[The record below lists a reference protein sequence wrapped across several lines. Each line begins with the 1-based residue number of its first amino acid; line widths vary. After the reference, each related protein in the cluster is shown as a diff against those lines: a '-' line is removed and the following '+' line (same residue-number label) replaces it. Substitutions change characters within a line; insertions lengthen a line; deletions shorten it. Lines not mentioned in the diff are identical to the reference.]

1 MNKLENILDESLLHS
16 TRGDRKALRL
26 LLKKVIPDRFHY
38 YHESRDITRQE
49 DYADLLYK
57 ILLLEL
63 DEEEEESIELA
74 ELAYLGISESIS
86 TAPTHRYESIKKRV
100 ILMHY
105 FADYFTDSLIE
116 VFLKKYRENNLLEAR
131 NLALES
137 IERMQLFDIFF
148 MEQNFG
154 DRIDRDE
161 QLTDVC
167 NNIELAPNL
176 TDEELTEAQL
186 MHQVLYAYLKA
197 KYRK

>member
-1 MNKLENILDESLLHS
+1 MNKLENILDESLLHNAS
-16 TRGDRKALRL
+16 GDRKALRL
-26 LLKKVIPDRFHY
+26 LLKIVIPDRFHY

-49 DYADLLYK
+49 EYADLLYK

-86 TAPTHRYESIKKRV
+86 TVPTHIYESLKKRI

-105 FADYFTDSLIE
+105 FSDYFTDSLIE

-137 IERMQLFDIFF
+137 IERMQLFDIFLI
-148 MEQNFG
+148 EQNFD

-167 NNIELAPNL
+167 NDIELAPNL

>member
-1 MNKLENILDESLLHS
+1 MAKENENLESTEETVEEVVADKDVEQEQLD
-16 TRGDRKALRL
+16 
-26 LLKKVIPDRFHY
+26 
-38 YHESRDITRQE
+38 RQ
-49 DYADLLYK
+49 K
-57 ILLLEL
+57 
-63 DEEEEESIELA
+63 EEEESIELA
-74 ELAYLGISESIS
+74 ELAYLGISECIS
-86 TAPTHRYESIKKRV
+86 SAPAHIYECLKKRI

-137 IERMQLFDIFF
+137 IERMQLFDIFLI
-148 MEQNFG
+148 EQNFD

-167 NNIELAPNL
+167 NGIELAPNL

>member
-1 MNKLENILDESLLHS
+1 MAKENENLESTEETVEEVVADKDAEQEHLD
-16 TRGDRKALRL
+16 
-26 LLKKVIPDRFHY
+26 
-38 YHESRDITRQE
+38 RQ
-49 DYADLLYK
+49 K
-57 ILLLEL
+57 
-63 DEEEEESIELA
+63 EEEESIELA
-74 ELAYLGISESIS
+74 ELAYLGISECIS
-86 TAPTHRYESIKKRV
+86 SAPVHIYECLKKRI

-137 IERMQLFDIFF
+137 IERMQLFDIFLI
-148 MEQNFG
+148 EQNFD

-167 NNIELAPNL
+167 NGIELAPNL

>member
-16 TRGDRKALRL
+16 ASGDRKALRL

-49 DYADLLYK
+49 EYADLLYK

-74 ELAYLGISESIS
+74 ELAYLGISECIS
-86 TAPTHRYESIKKRV
+86 SAPVHIYECLKKRI

-105 FADYFTDSLIE
+105 FADYFTDSLI
-116 VFLKKYRENNLLEAR
+116 
-131 NLALES
+131 
-137 IERMQLFDIFF
+137 
-148 MEQNFG
+148 
-154 DRIDRDE
+154 
-161 QLTDVC
+161 
-167 NNIELAPNL
+167 APNL

>member
-16 TRGDRKALRL
+16 ASGDRKALRL

-49 DYADLLYK
+49 EYADLLYK

-74 ELAYLGISESIS
+74 ELAYLGISECIS
-86 TAPTHRYESIKKRV
+86 SAPVHIYECLKKRI

-116 VFLKKYRENNLLEAR
+116 
-131 NLALES
+131 
-137 IERMQLFDIFF
+137 RMQLFDIFLI
-148 MEQNFG
+148 EQNFD

-167 NNIELAPNL
+167 NGIELAPNL